1 MKLNIFS
8 DSVTKTNQRNGKM
21 NFYNSH
27 LWPTTNTYYRPAT
40 SSNLYLRS
48 PSTAPS
54 MFYPLHWSNAF
65 LNSSPFMPPY
75 TMRRSDPEYASSSSP
90 PSSPTMGNSQIP
102 TLYDM
107 SAFTGNAGL
116 VENAFTG
123 SNQNLW
129 SMGGETVT
137 PPTTKPKFN
146 LFNSFN
152 YNDDGGLFG
161 GFLNH
166 FI

>member
-1 MKLNIFS
+1 M
-8 DSVTKTNQRNGKM
+8 
-21 NFYNSH
+21 
-27 LWPTTNTYYRPAT
+27 P
-40 SSNLYLRS
+40 SS
-48 PSTAPS
+48 
-54 MFYPLHWSNAF
+54 
-65 LNSSPFMPPY
+65 
-75 TMRRSDPEYASSSSP
+75 TMRRSDPEYGSSSSP
-90 PSSPTMGNSQIP
+90 SSSTSTMGNSQIP

-116 VENAFTG
+116 VENPFAAT
-123 SNQNLW
+123 NQNLW

-137 PPTTKPKFN
+137 PPTPKPKFN